1 MQLREVA
8 EQRRVE
14 HAGEAVAAEV
24 EHLEPPQRGEAG
36 RHLTLDV
43 VAAEVERREGGEHG
57 ELVGERTPEPR
68 GAEVERH
75 EQRAPRQ
82 LQRDGLVEGVRR
94 EAERRQP
101 RHPAQRLG
109 GDVPESPRPCSDR
122 PTATPPPPPPAV
134 QVTCDQLQYGV
145 ERDHVDRAPDGSFR
159 EDLKLSS
166 SSCGCIGIAATAG
179 AAAEAAF
186 DGVARSNTAEKRR
199 RLAAAA
205 VVAMDGAE
213 VQGKK
218 ASGVS

>member
-1 MQLREVA
+1 MASWSGSGPQSPAELRLSDTSNAHRDSCSGTVWLKVFDA
-8 EQRRVE
+8 RLS
-14 HAGEAVAAEV
+14 AAS
-24 EHLEPPQRGEAG
+24 PGT
-36 RHLTLDV
+36 RHSGS
-43 VAAEVERREGGEHG
+43 AAMS
-57 ELVGERTPEPR
+57 
-68 GAEVERH
+68 
-75 EQRAPRQ
+75 
-82 LQRDGLVEGVRR
+82 
-94 EAERRQP
+94 
-101 RHPAQRLG
+101 
-109 GDVPESPRPCSDR
+109 PESPRPCSDR
-122 PTATPPPPPPAV
+122 PTATPPPPPAAV

-166 SSCGCIGIAATAG
+166 SSCGCTGIAATAG